1 MGVAGLTTFLREGRN
16 SLATSLVLERPLSQD
31 SDDADDAEHQR
42 VLEPR
47 ENEIPLVID
56 AWGFVEVVK
65 RILPTFTEMH
75 CRFTDSCGASTRKT

>member
-16 SLATSLVLERPLSQD
+16 SLSTSLVLERQLSQD
-31 SDDADDAEHQR
+31 LDDADDAEHQR

-56 AWGFVEVVK
+56 AWGCVEVAR
-65 RILPTFTEMH
+65 RILFTFAEMY
-75 CRFTDSCGASTRKT
+75 C

>member
-16 SLATSLVLERPLSQD
+16 SLATSLVLERRLCLEPED
-31 SDDADDAEHQR
+31 TENAEHQR

-56 AWGFVEVVK
+56 GWG
-65 RILPTFTEMH
+65 
-75 CRFTDSCGASTRKT
+75 